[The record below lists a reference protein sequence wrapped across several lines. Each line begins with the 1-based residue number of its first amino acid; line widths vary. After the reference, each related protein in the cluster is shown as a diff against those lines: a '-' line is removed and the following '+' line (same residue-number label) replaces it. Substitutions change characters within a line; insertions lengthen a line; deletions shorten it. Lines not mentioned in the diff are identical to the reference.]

1 MERDHNVPI
10 PTHKLREMLSLILV
24 ENSFQFNEEN
34 YLETH
39 GTAMGMKMAVSFANI
54 SMAETESK

>member
-1 MERDHNVPI
+1 
-10 PTHKLREMLSLILV
+10 MLSLILV

-54 SMAETESK
+54 SMGETESK